1 MEKRKKY
8 QVRNFRSLDLNAN
21 DEAAEKIISG
31 YFIVFNSETELY
43 EGCFEEIAPESFDNI
58 DLSDVR
64 ALIDHETSK
73 VLGRTKSGT
82 LTLSVDAKG
91 VYGEIKVN
99 ENDTEAMNLYSRVQ
113 RGDVDQCSFGFNILD
128 EAMETRDDGSYKFTI
143 KAIELFEVSVVTFP
157 AYADTAVE
165 ARSKQIENMEKR
177 ELLAKKSKLEEKLNG
192 LKTTYFESP

>member
-1 MEKRKKY
+1 MKLRKEVKNGKRKNY

-43 EGCFEEIAPESFDNI
+43 EGCFEEIAPESFDNV

-113 RGDVDQCSFGFNILD
+113 RGDIDQCSFGFNILD

-177 ELLAKKSKLEEKLNG
+177 DFS
-192 LKTTYFESP
+192 LKIQIGGKIKWP

>member
-1 MEKRKKY
+1 MEKRKNY

-43 EGCFEEIAPESFDNI
+43 EGCFEEIAPESFDNV

-73 VLGRTKSGT
+73 VLGRTKPGT

-113 RGDVDQCSFGFNILD
+113 RRDVDQCSFGFNILD

-192 LKTTYFESP
+192 LKTTYFE

>member
-1 MEKRKKY
+1 MEKRKNY

-113 RGDVDQCSFGFNILD
+113 RGDVDQCSFGFNIC
-128 EAMETRDDGSYKFTI
+128 
-143 KAIELFEVSVVTFP
+143 
-157 AYADTAVE
+157 
-165 ARSKQIENMEKR
+165 
-177 ELLAKKSKLEEKLNG
+177 
-192 LKTTYFESP
+192 SPPSFNSS

>member
-43 EGCFEEIAPESFDNI
+43 EGCFEEIAPESFDNV

-82 LTLSVDAKG
+82 LTLSVDTKG

-177 ELLAKKSKLEEKLNG
+177 ELLARKSKLEEKLNG
-192 LKTTYFESP
+192 LKTTYFE

>member
-1 MEKRKKY
+1 MEKRKNY

-43 EGCFEEIAPESFDNI
+43 EGCFEEIAPESFDNV

-73 VLGRTKSGT
+73 VLGRTKPGT

-113 RGDVDQCSFGFNILD
+113 RGDVDQCSFGFSILD
-128 EAMETRDDGSYKFTI
+128 EAMEARDDGSYKFTI

-192 LKTTYFESP
+192 LKTTYFE

>member
-1 MEKRKKY
+1 MEKRKNY
-8 QVRNFRSLDLNAN
+8 QVRNFRSIDLNAN

-43 EGCFEEIAPESFDNI
+43 EGCFEEIAPESFDNV

-73 VLGRTKSGT
+73 VLGRTKPGT

-177 ELLAKKSKLEEKLNG
+177 EFLAKKSKLEEKLNG
-192 LKTTYFESP
+192 LKTTYFE

>member
-1 MEKRKKY
+1 MEKRKNY

-43 EGCFEEIAPESFDNI
+43 EGCFEEIAPESFDNV

-128 EAMETRDDGSYKFTI
+128 EEMEARDDGSYKFTI

-192 LKTTYFESP
+192 LKTTYFE

>member
-1 MEKRKKY
+1 MEKRKNY

-21 DEAAEKIISG
+21 NEAAEKIISG

-43 EGCFEEIAPESFDNI
+43 EGCFEEIAPESFDNV

-73 VLGRTKSGT
+73 VLGRTKAGT

-192 LKTTYFESP
+192 LKTTYFE

>member
-1 MEKRKKY
+1 MEKRKNY

-43 EGCFEEIAPESFDNI
+43 EGCFEEIAPESFDNV

-128 EAMETRDDGSYKFTI
+128 EVMETRDDGSYKFTI

-192 LKTTYFESP
+192 LKTTYFE

>member
-1 MEKRKKY
+1 MEKRKNY

-21 DEAAEKIISG
+21 NEAAEKIISG

-43 EGCFEEIAPESFDNI
+43 EGCFEEIAPESFDNV

-73 VLGRTKSGT
+73 VLGRTKPGT

-177 ELLAKKSKLEEKLNG
+177 EFLAKKSKLEEKLNG
-192 LKTTYFESP
+192 LKTTYFE

>member
-1 MEKRKKY
+1 MEKRKQF
-8 QVRNFRSLDLNAN
+8 QVRNFRSLDLTTK

-31 YFIVFNSETELY
+31 YFVVFNSETELY
-43 EGCFEEIAPESFDNI
+43 EGVFEEIAPESFEGV
-58 DLSDVR
+58 DLSDIR

-82 LTLSVDAKG
+82 LNLLVDEKG

-128 EAMETRDDGSYKFTI
+128 EEMETREDGSYKFTI

-165 ARSKQIENMEKR
+165 ARNKQIEEIEQRNFQV
-177 ELLAKKSKLEEKLNG
+177 KKSKLKEKLNG
-192 LKTTYFESP
+192 IKTTYFE

>member
-1 MEKRKKY
+1 MEKRKNY

-43 EGCFEEIAPESFDNI
+43 EGCFEEIAPESFDNV

-99 ENDTEAMNLYSRVQ
+99 DNDTEAMNLYSRVQ
-113 RGDVDQCSFGFNILD
+113 RGDVDQCSFGFSILD

-192 LKTTYFESP
+192 LKTTYFE

>member
-1 MEKRKKY
+1 MEKRKNY

-43 EGCFEEIAPESFDNI
+43 EGCFEEIAPESFDNV

-73 VLGRTKSGT
+73 VLGRTKPGT

-143 KAIELFEVSVVTFP
+143 KAIDLFEVSVVTFP

-192 LKTTYFESP
+192 LKTTYFE

>member
-1 MEKRKKY
+1 MEKRKNY

-43 EGCFEEIAPESFDNI
+43 EGCFEEIAPESFDNV

-82 LTLSVDAKG
+82 LTLSVDTKG

-177 ELLAKKSKLEEKLNG
+177 EFLAKKSKLEEKLNG
-192 LKTTYFESP
+192 LKTTYFE

>member
-1 MEKRKKY
+1 MEKRKNY

-43 EGCFEEIAPESFDNI
+43 EGCFEEIAPESFDNV

-73 VLGRTKSGT
+73 VLGRTKPGT

-113 RGDVDQCSFGFNILD
+113 RGDVDQCSFGFSILD

-192 LKTTYFESP
+192 LKTTYFE

>member
-1 MEKRKKY
+1 MEKRKNY

-43 EGCFEEIAPESFDNI
+43 EGCFEEIAPESFDNV

-64 ALIDHETSK
+64 AIIDHETSK

-82 LTLSVDAKG
+82 LTLSVDVKG

-113 RGDVDQCSFGFNILD
+113 RGDVDQCSFGFSILD

-192 LKTTYFESP
+192 LKTTYFE

>member
-1 MEKRKKY
+1 MEKRKNY

-43 EGCFEEIAPESFDNI
+43 EGCFEEIAPESFDNV

-64 ALIDHETSK
+64 ALIDHDTSK

-128 EAMETRDDGSYKFTI
+128 EAMETRDDGSYKFMI

-177 ELLAKKSKLEEKLNG
+177 EFLAKKSKLEEKLNG
-192 LKTTYFESP
+192 LKTTYFE